1 MSVLVNLFDPDY
13 TPQRTTL
20 SGHMTSVIACL
31 QVEDNY
37 VITGGC
43 DKTIRVYN
51 LVNKRFL
58 LQLSGHD
65 GGVWALKYAH
75 GGILVSGSTDR
86 TVRVWDIKKGCCTH
100 VFKGHNSTVR
110 CLDIVEYKNIK
121 YIVTGSRDNTL
132 HVWKLPKESSV
143 PDHGEEHDYPL
154 VFHTPEENPYFV
166 GVLRGHTAT
175 VRTVS
180 GHGNIA
186 ISGSYD
192 NTLIVWDVAQMK
204 CLYILSGH
212 TDRIYSTIYD
222 HERKRC
228 ISASMDTTI
237 RIWDLEN
244 IRNNGECSYA
254 TNSASP
260 CAKILGAMYTL
271 RGHRALVGLLGLS
284 DKFLVSASVD
294 GSIRCWD
301 ANTYF
306 LKHFFDHT
314 QLNTITALRV
324 SDEVLVS
331 GSEGLLNIYDL
342 NSGLLVR
349 SDTLSGADNVW
360 NVSFKDNT
368 LVAAVERDKRNLLEI
383 LDFS

>member
-65 GGVWALKYAH
+65 GEVWALKYAH

-86 TVRVWDIKKGCCTH
+86 TVR
-100 VFKGHNSTVR
+100 
-110 CLDIVEYKNIK
+110 
-121 YIVTGSRDNTL
+121 
-132 HVWKLPKESSV
+132 ESSV

-228 ISASMDTTI
+228 ISASMDITI

>member
-20 SGHMTSVIACL
+20 SGHTTSVIACL

-65 GGVWALKYAH
+65 GEVWALKYAH

-204 CLYILSGH
+204 S
-212 TDRIYSTIYD
+212 
-222 HERKRC
+222 
-228 ISASMDTTI
+228 
-237 RIWDLEN
+237 
-244 IRNNGECSYA
+244 
-254 TNSASP
+254 SP

-284 DKFLVSASVD
+284 DKFLVSASAD

-314 QLNTITALRV
+314 QLNTITALHV

>member
-65 GGVWALKYAH
+65 GEVWALKYAH
-75 GGILVSGSTDR
+75 G
-86 TVRVWDIKKGCCTH
+86 
-100 VFKGHNSTVR
+100 GHNSTVR

>member
-20 SGHMTSVIACL
+20 SGHTTSVIACL

-43 DKTIRVYN
+43 DKMIRVYN
-51 LVNKRFL
+51 LINKRFL

-65 GGVWALKYAH
+65 GEVWALKYAH

-100 VFKGHNSTVR
+100 VFKGHNSMVR

-180 GHGNIA
+180 GHGNIV

-212 TDRIYSTIYD
+212 TDP
-222 HERKRC
+222 
-228 ISASMDTTI
+228 
-237 RIWDLEN
+237 
-244 IRNNGECSYA
+244 
-254 TNSASP
+254 SP

-284 DKFLVSASVD
+284 DKFLVSASAD

-314 QLNTITALRV
+314 QLNTITALHV

>member
-65 GGVWALKYAH
+65 GEVWALKYAH
-75 GGILVSGSTDR
+75 GGILVS
-86 TVRVWDIKKGCCTH
+86 
-100 VFKGHNSTVR
+100 
-110 CLDIVEYKNIK
+110 VEYKNIK

-212 TDRIYSTIYD
+212 TDP
-222 HERKRC
+222 
-228 ISASMDTTI
+228 
-237 RIWDLEN
+237 
-244 IRNNGECSYA
+244 
-254 TNSASP
+254 SP

-314 QLNTITALRV
+314 QLNTITALHV

>member
-1 MSVLVNLFDPDY
+1 
-13 TPQRTTL
+13 
-20 SGHMTSVIACL
+20 
-31 QVEDNY
+31 
-37 VITGGC
+37 
-43 DKTIRVYN
+43 
-51 LVNKRFL
+51 
-58 LQLSGHD
+58 
-65 GGVWALKYAH
+65 
-75 GGILVSGSTDR
+75 
-86 TVRVWDIKKGCCTH
+86 
-100 VFKGHNSTVR
+100 
-110 CLDIVEYKNIK
+110 
-121 YIVTGSRDNTL
+121 
-132 HVWKLPKESSV
+132 
-143 PDHGEEHDYPL
+143 
-154 VFHTPEENPYFV
+154 
-166 GVLRGHTAT
+166 
-175 VRTVS
+175 
-180 GHGNIA
+180 
-186 ISGSYD
+186 
-192 NTLIVWDVAQMK
+192 MK

-244 IRNNGECSYA
+244 IWNNGECSYA

-314 QLNTITALRV
+314 QLNTITALHV